1 MARLEPKHIIVVGA
15 GAAGLMAARELAR
28 AGKRVTILEARDRYG
43 GRIQPLSVGD
53 AERRAEGGAE
63 FVHGQAPVTLGLVR
77 EAHLSILPIEGRS
90 WTVAKGKFSPRAQDP
105 YMSKFHQALQE
116 LDEEDLPIAEFLRRR
131 FAGSEY
137 GPLRRSIERMVE
149 SYDAAEPERAST
161 LALRDEWL
169 HGGRGRQARIAGG
182 YGALTDL
189 LAAACRAHGGTIRLG
204 AVAKA
209 VEIGSGGGVFIRCAS
224 GEVHAG
230 EVVILTVPLPLLQKI
245 VLPEALREK
254 LEAAVDGIGF
264 GNVIKMLLQFRTRW
278 WTDRG
283 PGLGD
288 LSFLLSDQKIPV
300 WWTQFPEE
308 TALLTG
314 WFGGPKT
321 EGLARLTEDQLIDAG
336 LGSLADIFRIPADE
350 LKRNLVA
357 ARAINWGID
366 PFAGGAYSY
375 VTPRTREALARL
387 VSADAG
393 PIYFCGEAFYRG
405 TDMGTVEA
413 ALTSGLETARSILG
427 LMPN

>member
-1 MARLEPKHIIVVGA
+1 MPRLEPKHIVIVGA

-28 AGKRVTILEARDRYG
+28 AGKRVTILEARDRCG
-43 GRIQPLSVGD
+43 GRIQSLSVGD

-63 FVHGQAPVTLGLVR
+63 FVHGEAPVTLGLLR
-77 EAHLSILPIEGRS
+77 EAHLSILPIEGRA
-90 WTVAKGKFSPRAQDP
+90 WTVAEGKFSTRAQDP
-105 YMSKFHQALQE
+105 YMSEFHEALQE
-116 LDEEDLPIAEFLRRR
+116 LEEDLPIAEFLRRR

-182 YGALTDL
+182 YGALTDF
-189 LAAACRAHGGTIRLG
+189 LAATCRDHGGTIRLG

-209 VEIGSGGGVFIRCAS
+209 VETGSGGGVFIRCAS

-230 EVVILTVPLPLLQKI
+230 DVVILTVPLPLLRKI
-245 VLPEALREK
+245 DLPEALREK
-254 LEAAVDGIGF
+254 VEAAVAGIGF

-278 WTDRG
+278 WLDRG

-288 LSFLLSDQKIPV
+288 LSFLLSDRKIPV

-321 EGLARLTEDQLIDAG
+321 EGLARFTEDRLIDVG
-336 LGSLADIFRIPADE
+336 LGSLADIFRIPPDE

-375 VTPRTREALARL
+375 ATPETRQALAAL
-387 VSADAG
+387 ASPSAG
-393 PIYFCGEAFYRG
+393 PIQFCGEAFYSG

-413 ALTSGLETARSILG
+413 ALTSGLQTARSLLG
-427 LMPN
+427 LRPT